1 VAQAHGATLCGKR
14 AGALGDA
21 AGFSFYPSKNLGAL
35 GDGGAVMTQDPRLA
49 AMVRILANYGSDK
62 KYVMDFKGVNS
73 RLDELQAAVLSL
85 KLKRLDEDNAKRN
98 AVATRYLAEI
108 HNSLVQLPEAGATGE
123 HVWHIFAVRSSV
135 RDALQEHLK
144 HGGIETG
151 IHYPIPPHH
160 QKAYATGMIHGM
172 LPITESLSQTVLS
185 LPMSPLMSDEEV
197 SAVVHAVNSFQEQN
211 K

>member
-1 VAQAHGATLCGKR
+1 MKITQKEMPLPPVILPKSIFPGAT
-14 AGALGDA
+14 
-21 AGFSFYPSKNLGAL
+21 
-35 GDGGAVMTQDPRLA
+35 
-49 AMVRILANYGSDK
+49 
-62 KYVMDFKGVNS
+62 S
-73 RLDELQAAVLSL
+73 R
-85 KLKRLDEDNAKRN
+85 
-98 AVATRYLAEI
+98 T
-108 HNSLVQLPEAGATGE
+108 GATGE

-185 LPMSPLMSDEEV
+185 LPHESSHE
-197 SAVVHAVNSFQEQN
+197 
-211 K
+211 